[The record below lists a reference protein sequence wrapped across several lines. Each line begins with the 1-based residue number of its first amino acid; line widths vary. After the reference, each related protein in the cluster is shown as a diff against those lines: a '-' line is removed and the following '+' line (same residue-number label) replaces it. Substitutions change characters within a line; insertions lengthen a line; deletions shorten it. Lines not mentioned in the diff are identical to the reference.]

1 MLVNEKSN
9 NQKNKTMLLVLMK
22 LRIENPICSSRI
34 KRVKFSRQ
42 QNAIVAATRLTK
54 WRLI

>member
-22 LRIENPICSSRI
+22 LRIENPIYSSRI